1 MATAESAV
9 PGDPAGSAP
18 DWRDLGDEADQ
29 DEGTQIEEY
38 DLTSVP
44 NDFNVLTIYN
54 FIESGAVKIPGFQRN
69 YVWDLRRASKLI
81 ESLILGLPVPQV
93 FLYEAGRNDFLVIDG
108 QQRLLTIYF
117 FVKQRFPKR
126 AMRGELRSL
135 LAGKVSISDDVLHDD
150 TYFENFRL
158 RLPDVAE
165 GVPNKFAKRNY
176 STLGE
181 YKTQFDLRTIRNIIV
196 KQIRPSED
204 DSSIYEMFHRLNSGG
219 VNLTP
224 QEIRSSLYY
233 SPFMEM
239 LAQINATPAWRTLV
253 GFPTPDI
260 NLRDIEVL
268 LRGIAMYCNGDNYR
282 SSMAKFLNQF
292 SKSAKGFDADRTE
305 ALEGRLLWFM
315 DQAASVEGA
324 SQLFVGKNGRF
335 SVTLYEAVFHVA
347 CRKQFEGSGFT
358 FDGDRIRVLRDDD
371 KFLGF
376 SQARSS
382 HRSNVNGRLTRAAEV
397 LTG

>member
-1 MATAESAV
+1 VSTQESDIV
-9 PGDPAGSAP
+9 AP
-18 DWRDLGDEADQ
+18 EQPSDDWRDLGAPDGDEDS
-29 DEGTQIEEY
+29 TQIEEY

-44 NDFNVLTIYN
+44 NDFNVLTIHN

-93 FLYEAGRNDFLVIDG
+93 FLYERDRNDFLVIDG

-126 AMRGELRSL
+126 ATRGELRAL
-135 LAGKVSISDDVLHDD
+135 LAGEVTIPDEVLFDD
-150 TYFENFRL
+150 TYFENFNL
-158 RLPDVAE
+158 RLSDISE
-165 GVPNKFAKRNY
+165 GVKNKFARLNY
-176 STLGE
+176 STLGD

-196 KQIRPSED
+196 KQIRPTDD

-239 LAQINATPAWRTLV
+239 LAEVNASPAWRTLI
-253 GFPTPDI
+253 GLPTPDL

-268 LRGIAMYCNGDNYR
+268 LRAIAMCSNSDNYR
-282 SSMAKFLNQF
+282 SSMAKFLNEF
-292 SKSAKGFDADRTE
+292 SKAAKTFDATE
-305 ALEGRLLWFM
+305 IERLRSMLVWFI
-315 DQAASVEGA
+315 DLAANVPGSE
-324 SQLFVGKNGRF
+324 QLFMAKNGRF
-335 SVTLYEAVFHVA
+335 SVTLFESVFHAA
-347 CRKQFEGSGFT
+347 CELEESGAGFT
-358 FDGDRIRVLRDDD
+358 IDPQRVKALQDDEA
-371 KFLGF
+371 FLSY

-382 HRSNVNGRLTRAAEV
+382 HRSNVTGRLNRAIEM
-397 LTG
+397 LS